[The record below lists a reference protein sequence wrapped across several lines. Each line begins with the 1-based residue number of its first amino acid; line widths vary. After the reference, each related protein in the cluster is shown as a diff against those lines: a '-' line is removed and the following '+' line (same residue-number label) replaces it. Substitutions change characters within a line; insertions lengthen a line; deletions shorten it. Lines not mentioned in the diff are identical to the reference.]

1 MVFTKKQ
8 TSIAI
13 FKRKATMYCIQ
24 TLNLSGVTSLSHMH
38 PFSIKIIWDYL
49 NLGSCA
55 QKEPSFQKNTTLSH
69 SSNTIFAIEFSF
81 NHTENQVVHAAI
93 IDGVRSTD
101 ISAPVSL
108 IRGKCIPAL

>member
-1 MVFTKKQ
+1 
-8 TSIAI
+8 
-13 FKRKATMYCIQ
+13 
-24 TLNLSGVTSLSHMH
+24 MH
-38 PFSIKIIWDYL
+38 PFIIKIIWDYL

-108 IRGKCIPAL
+108 IRGKCIPALQFVRFGSVEYNNYSMH

>member
-24 TLNLSGVTSLSHMH
+24 TLNLLGVTSLSHMH

-55 QKEPSFQKNTTLSH
+55 QKEPSFQKNTLLSH
-69 SSNTIFAIEFSF
+69 SVLTQFLPSNLALI
-81 NHTENQVVHAAI
+81 TEITRLCMQ
-93 IDGVRSTD
+93 
-101 ISAPVSL
+101 L
-108 IRGKCIPAL
+108 L

>member
-1 MVFTKKQ
+1 
-8 TSIAI
+8 
-13 FKRKATMYCIQ
+13 
-24 TLNLSGVTSLSHMH
+24 MH
-38 PFSIKIIWDYL
+38 PFIINIIWDYL

-55 QKEPSFQKNTTLSH
+55 QKEPSFQKNTMLSH

-81 NHTENQVVHAAI
+81 NQRENQVVHAAI

-108 IRGKCIPAL
+108 IRDKCIPALLFLRFGSVEYNNYSRSYVLIWWKIT